1 MRTAAVHLGKYKD
14 VTQTAACHLFR
25 PRNYRFFGL
34 WLCLVSGLLGATLC
48 AFAQVNDVGQRPYMG
63 WSSFSQQTIT
73 SNFLT
78 QANITAQSDALLVSG
93 LQSHGFNYIN
103 IDSGWQGGFDGYGR
117 PIPDSTTFPDIH
129 GLVEHI
135 HANGQKAG
143 IYWIPGVELP
153 AVTANYPILGTP
165 YHIQDI
171 LVVPHAPGN
180 AFSSGQNPPFHN
192 KIDFTKPGAQEYVNS
207 VVNLF
212 AAWGFDFIKLDGV
225 TPGSFNDNL
234 NINNL
239 SDVQAWSQAI
249 AQSGRPIWLTISWAL
264 DEDYLSTWQE
274 FANARRTDGDIE
286 CEGGCATLTDW
297 PRVALRF
304 YDLVGWE
311 HAAGP
316 RIGWNDLDSLE
327 VGSGSTGGLNE
338 EEQKSAMTLWAMANA
353 PLYLG
358 GDLTN
363 LDPVGKQL
371 LSNDEVIAVDQS
383 GRFATQVL
391 GGDTPVWTASV
402 GNGIYYVALLNMN
415 AFASPV
421 IVPWKTLGFATALEV
436 RDLWNH
442 NDLGNSPQRFSA
454 LIPGHGVRLLKVKAA
469 GQVRPEPSQRYEA
482 EAATLSGS
490 ASVSNCVACSGGAK
504 VGFLGLGA
512 NNTVTFNNVIVPRT
526 GIYEMQV
533 DYLTLGPRALLF
545 SVNHGPFVTV
555 NVGGGSFNLPASTT
569 VPVELRAG
577 SNSIQFGNPTSYPP
591 DLDRIVIG
599 GNGSAPPPSSITYEA
614 ENAALGGSASAVYC
628 GLCSGASK
636 AGNIGGAGNG
646 TVTFTNVNIPATGT
660 YQVEIDY
667 LTSGTRSFFVRVNG
681 GTSFN
686 LSLNGSSFG
695 SPASTVIAIE
705 LQAGNNAIE
714 FGSNGYGPDLD
725 RIAIALS
732 HKERTAFEGLP
743 SYEYDR

>member
-1 MRTAAVHLGKYKD
+1 MRTATLHPGKYEN
-14 VTQTAACHLFR
+14 VNQRLAYHLFR
-25 PRNYRFFGL
+25 TRKHLSPALGVFL
-34 WLCLVSGLLGATLC
+34 LCELLGTTLC
-48 AFAQVNDVGQRPYMG
+48 PFAQVNGVGQKPYLG
-63 WSSFSQQTIT
+63 WSSFSQQTIA

-78 QANITAQSDALLVSG
+78 QANITAQSDALLASG

-103 IDSGWQGGFDGYGR
+103 IDSGWQGSFDGYGR
-117 PIPDSTTFPDIH
+117 PIPNSTTFPDIQA
-129 GLVEHI
+129 LVAHI
-135 HANGQKAG
+135 HAQGQKAG

-171 LVVPHAPGN
+171 LVVPYAPGN
-180 AFSSGQNPPFHN
+180 AFSSGQNPPYHN
-192 KIDFTKPGAQEYVNS
+192 KIDFTKPGAQEYVSS
-207 VVNLF
+207 VVDLF
-212 AAWGFDFIKLDGV
+212 ASWGIDFIKLDGV

-264 DEDYLSTWQE
+264 DEDYLNTWQE

-286 CEGGCATLTDW
+286 CEGGCGTVTDW

-316 RIGWNDLDSLE
+316 RMGWNDLDTLE
-327 VGSGSTGGLNE
+327 VGSGPLGGLS
-338 EEQKSAMTLWAMANA
+338 EQEQESAMTLWAMANA

-358 GDLTN
+358 SDLTR
-363 LDPVGKQL
+363 LDPVGKRL

-383 GRFATQVL
+383 GRPATQVL
-391 GGDTPVWTASV
+391 GGDTPVWAAKV
-402 GNGIYYVALLNMN
+402 GNGIHYVALFNMN

-421 IVPWKTLGFATALEV
+421 ILAWKTLGFATALEV

-442 NDLGNSPQRFSA
+442 ADLGYVRQGFRA

-469 GQVRPEPSQRYEA
+469 GQVPTEPSQSYEA
-482 EAATLSGS
+482 EAASLGGTATISS
-490 ASVSNCVACSGGAK
+490 CAACSGGAK
-504 VGFLGLGA
+504 VGYLGLGA
-512 NNTVTFNNVIVPRT
+512 SNTLTFNNVSAPRT
-526 GIYEMQV
+526 GIYEMQI

-545 SVNHGPFVTV
+545 SVNGGPLVTV
-555 NVGGGSFNLPASTT
+555 DVGGGSFNLPATT
-569 VPVELRAG
+569 KVPIKLLAG
-577 SNSIQFGNPTSYPP
+577 SNRIQFGNPTSYPP

-599 GNGSAPPPSSITYEA
+599 GNGSAPPPTSITYEA
-614 ENAALGGSASAVYC
+614 ENAVLGGSASAVYC

-636 AGNIGGAGNG
+636 AGNIGGGSNG
-646 TVTFTNVNIPATGT
+646 TVTFTKVNVPAKGT
-660 YQVEIDY
+660 YQVEVDY
-667 LTSGTRSFFVRVNG
+667 LTSGTRSFFVSVKG

-686 LSLNGSSFG
+686 LSLNGSSFQ
-695 SPASTVIAIE
+695 SPASTVIPIQ
-705 LQAGNNAIE
+705 LQTGNNTIE
-714 FGSNGYGPDLD
+714 FGSTGYGPDLD
-725 RIAIALS
+725 RIAIAL
-732 HKERTAFEGLP
+732 P
-743 SYEYDR
+743 

>member
-1 MRTAAVHLGKYKD
+1 MRTATLPLGKQENTHQPVRD
-14 VTQTAACHLFR
+14 HLF
-25 PRNYRFFGL
+25 PPPNYRFVALGVCLLCGL
-34 WLCLVSGLLGATLC
+34 FGATLL
-48 AFAQVNDVGQRPYMG
+48 AFAQVDDVGQRPYLG

-73 SNFLT
+73 GNFLT
-78 QANITAQSDALLVSG
+78 QANISAQSDALLASG

-103 IDSGWQGGFDGYGR
+103 IDSGWMGSFDQYGR
-117 PIPDSTTFPDIH
+117 PIPNSTTFPDIQA
-129 GLVEHI
+129 LVAHI
-135 HANGQKAG
+135 HGNGQKAG

-171 LVVPHAPGN
+171 LVVPYTSGN
-180 AFSSGQNPPFHN
+180 AFSAGQTPPFHN

-207 VVNLF
+207 VVDLF
-212 AAWGFDFIKLDGV
+212 ASWGFDFIKLDGV

-239 SDVQAWSQAI
+239 SDVKAWSQAI

-311 HAAGP
+311 HTAGP
-316 RIGWNDLDSLE
+316 TVGWNDLDSLE
-327 VGSGSTGGLNE
+327 VGAGSVGGLNE
-338 EEQKSAMTLWAMANA
+338 QEQKSAMTLWAMANA

-358 GDLTN
+358 SDLTN
-363 LDPVGKQL
+363 LDPVGKEL

-383 GRFATQVL
+383 GRPATQVL
-391 GGDTPVWTASV
+391 GGDTPIWKTNV
-402 GNGIYYVALLNMN
+402 GNGTHYVALFNMN
-415 AFASPV
+415 AFASAV
-421 IVPWKTLGFATALEV
+421 IVPWKTVGFATALEV

-442 NDLGNSPQRFSA
+442 DDLGHFPHSFST

-469 GQVRPEPSQRYEA
+469 GKVPTEPRESYEA
-482 EAATLSGS
+482 EAATLSGTATIS
-490 ASVSNCVACSGGAK
+490 GCAACSGGAK
-504 VGFLGLGA
+504 VGYLGLGA
-512 NNTVTFNNVIVPRT
+512 GNTVTFNNVIVPRT
-526 GIYEMQV
+526 GIYEMQI
-533 DYLTLGPRALLF
+533 DYLTLGPRAMLF
-545 SVNHGPFVTV
+545 SVNGGSFVTI

-569 VPVELRAG
+569 VPVNLLAG
-577 SNSIQFGNPTSYPP
+577 SNSVQFGNPTSYPP

-599 GNGSAPPPSSITYEA
+599 GNGSAPPSTSITYEA

-636 AGNIGGAGNG
+636 AGNIGGGGNG
-646 TVTFTNVNIPATGT
+646 TVTFTNVTVPAAGT

-667 LTSGTRSFFVRVNG
+667 LTSGIRSFLVSVNG

-695 SPASTVIAIE
+695 SPTSTVIPIQ
-705 LQAGNNAIE
+705 LQAGNNTIA
-714 FGSNGYGPDLD
+714 FGSSGYGPDLD
-725 RIAIALS
+725 RIAIALPCS
-732 HKERTAFEGLP
+732 P
-743 SYEYDR
+743 